1 MDSASLILS
10 LIVVAESTSTG
21 LVAKPNLDKAP
32 LVVSVISK
40 LFEFE
45 TILIFE
51 PIFVADIPDILH
63 VY

>member
-1 MDSASLILS
+1 M
-10 LIVVAESTSTG
+10 
-21 LVAKPNLDKAP
+21 DKAP

-51 PIFVADIPDILH
+51 PIFVADIPVIPRALICATIDAAVWICSSIICC
-63 VY
+63 